1 MNQFKQPYEQL
12 NFMSGILSGIPQGFM
27 QNAVAAQ
34 GNPLLA
40 GIGALGNFAF

>member
-40 GIGALGNFAF
+40 GIGALANFGR